1 MYIIIDKVI
10 VWRCC
15 VIDRMAVLEGCK
27 RDYLQ
32 VAARVLPLLAGQPNE
47 EEYKGLSESFHM
59 SLRLC
64 IKVAG

>member
-1 MYIIIDKVI
+1 
-10 VWRCC
+10 
-15 VIDRMAVLEGCK
+15 MAVLEGCR